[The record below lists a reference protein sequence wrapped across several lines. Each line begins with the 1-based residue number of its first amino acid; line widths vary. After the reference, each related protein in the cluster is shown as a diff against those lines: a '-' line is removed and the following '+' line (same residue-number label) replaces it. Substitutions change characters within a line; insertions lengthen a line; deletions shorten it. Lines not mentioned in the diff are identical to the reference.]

1 MAYTEKFQ
9 TMSDKAMARVE
20 AVEPSQVDTLVAN
33 GAILLDIRDQEE
45 HNKSHIE
52 GSINLSRGKLEMN
65 IEGIIP
71 DLNSTI
77 ICYCNANN
85 RGALSAAA
93 LRDMGYD
100 NAMFISGGR
109 MAYRALSKTC
119 PAHSLQLS
127 L

>member
-1 MAYTEKFQ
+1 MAYTKKFQ
-9 TMSDKAMARVE
+9 TMSDQAMARVE
-20 AVEPSQVDTLVAN
+20 AVQPDQVDILVSN

-45 HNKSHIE
+45 HTKDHIE

-71 DLNSTI
+71 DLNTTI

-109 MAYRALSKTC
+109 MAYRALTKES
-119 PAHSLQLS
+119 
-127 L
+127 

>member
-9 TMSDKAMARVE
+9 TMADHAMARVD
-20 AVEPSQVDTLVAN
+20 AVEPSQVDRLVAG
-33 GAILLDIRDQEE
+33 GAILLDIRDKEE
-45 HNKSHIE
+45 HDKANIE
-52 GSINLSRGKLEMN
+52 GSINLSRGKLEMD
-65 IEGIIP
+65 IEGMIP

-109 MAYRALSKTC
+109 MAYRALRKES
-119 PAHSLQLS
+119 
-127 L
+127 

>member
-9 TMSDKAMARVE
+9 TMSDLAMACVD
-20 AVEPSQVDTLVAN
+20 ALEPCQVDTLVAD
-33 GAILLDIRDQEE
+33 GAILLDIRDKEE
-45 HNKSHIE
+45 HDKANIE

-85 RGALSAAA
+85 RGALSAAT
-93 LRDMGYD
+93 LQNMGYG
-100 NAMFISGGR
+100 NAMFINGGR
-109 MAYRALSKTC
+109 MAYLALTKKS
-119 PAHSLQLS
+119 
-127 L
+127 

>member
-9 TMSDKAMARVE
+9 TMSDNAIARVD
-20 AVEPSQVDTLVAN
+20 AVEPSQVDTLVVD
-33 GAILLDIRDQEE
+33 GAILLDIRDKEE
-45 HNKSHIE
+45 HDKANID
-52 GSINLSRGKLEMN
+52 GSINISRGKLEMN

-85 RGALSAAA
+85 RGALPAAT
-93 LRDMGYD
+93 LRDMGYG

-109 MAYRALSKTC
+109 VAYLALTKKS
-119 PAHSLQLS
+119 
-127 L
+127 